1 MLNIAKLATMKFKNS
16 DILYLSAISALG
28 SFARNLRMVMM
39 RMGGESKH
47 LEIIN
52 RVVQFI
58 PVLVVDNLGRAKTS
72 SEEFFHDKAM
82 FSDVIT
88 RIPTNPNP
96 SISVADFYPSFPVRM
111 IAKATL
117 PLEGFGDIFLML
129 NRKRTT
135 SEGFGHFQFSRI
147 CPWNSDI
154 PRDLSLM
161 RLGKFFSH
169 MFWSFFAFVPRYIHN
184 CTKYN
189 IYAW

>member
-1 MLNIAKLATMKFKNS
+1 MFNITKLATMKFKNS
-16 DILYLSAISALG
+16 DILYLAAISALG
-28 SFARNLRMVMM
+28 FLARNLRMVMM

-58 PVLVVDNLGRAKTS
+58 SVLVVDNLGRAKTS
-72 SEEFFHDKAM
+72 SEKFFHNKAM
-82 FSDVIT
+82 FSDVFT

-96 SISVADFYPSFPVRM
+96 SISVANFDPPFPVRM
-111 IAKATL
+111 IAKAAL
-117 PLEGFGDIFLML
+117 PLEGFGDVFLML

-147 CPWNSDI
+147 CPWNPDI
-154 PRDLSLM
+154 PWDLSLM
-161 RLGKFFSH
+161 RLGKFFPH
-169 MFWSFFAFVPRYIHN
+169 MFRCFFALVPRYIHN